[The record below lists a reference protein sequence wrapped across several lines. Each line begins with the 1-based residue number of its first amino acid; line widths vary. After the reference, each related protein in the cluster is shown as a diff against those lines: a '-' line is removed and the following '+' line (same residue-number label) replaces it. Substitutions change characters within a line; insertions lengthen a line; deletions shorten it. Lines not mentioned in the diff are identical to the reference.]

1 MTKDFFSSKQF
12 FLSVMTA
19 VIFVSVSGIVFSLDK
34 IIGLSK
40 QVWKAVPDQQ
50 IYVTGVSKVYAMPD
64 IATVS
69 YSLKSE
75 AKDVKKATDN
85 LSKKI
90 GETIDAFVAAGIKRE
105 KIYLTSY
112 QTNGVNGIS
121 ATPVEAPTYNIDTGN
136 GMVSEITQ
144 QIAVEITG
152 DKATLNE
159 RLMHINKIAFEKG
172 LTPNT
177 SGNFIC
183 LDFSNPV
190 ALFGPAR
197 KDAVLDATRQ
207 ARSLVDAAELTLG
220 RIISINENMYGFG
233 GTSSPYGGYCSTGL
247 GSSSVIEEQV
257 VPVSVSVTFEVK

>member
-19 VIFVSVSGIVFSLDK
+19 VILISVSGAVFSLEK
-34 IIGLSK
+34 IMGLSK

-50 IYVTGVSKVYAMPD
+50 IYTTGVSKVYAMPD

-75 AKDVKKATDN
+75 AKDIKKATDN
-85 LSKKI
+85 LSKKV
-90 GETIDAFVAAGIKRE
+90 GETINAFVAAGIKRE

-112 QTNGVNGIS
+112 QTNGINGIS
-121 ATPVEAPTYNIDTGN
+121 VTPVEAPVYDMVPVGL
-136 GMVSEITQ
+136 VSEITQ

-159 RLMHINKIAFEKG
+159 KLMQINKIAFEKG

-183 LDFSNPV
+183 LDFSKTV
-190 ALFGPAR
+190 AMFGSAR

-207 ARSLVDAAELTLG
+207 ARSLVDAAGLSLG
-220 RIISINENMYGFG
+220 RIVNITDNMYGFG
-233 GTSSPYGGYCSTGL
+233 GTSSPYGGYCPTGL